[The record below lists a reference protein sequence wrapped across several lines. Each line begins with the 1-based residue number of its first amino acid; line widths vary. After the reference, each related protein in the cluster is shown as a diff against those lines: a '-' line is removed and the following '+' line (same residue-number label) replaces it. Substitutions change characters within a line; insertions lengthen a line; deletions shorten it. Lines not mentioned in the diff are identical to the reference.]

1 MGAHQATAPP
11 TGSSQPRTTVTIPGE
26 SPESQVYLAKSV
38 KSGHGFDLN
47 LANLAG
53 KEGDYSSPYN
63 VKARQELREEIG
75 GFDIALRAKQQEKF
89 QTSHNGFNV
98 ADTNLRKSRIYPRS
112 RTGGS
117 MHPADETSTGLTG
130 RLKTHNPMKSIS
142 GNRAMLQSIGR
153 PLQEFNTIKLV
164 GISDDHL
171 SS

>member
-1 MGAHQATAPP
+1 
-11 TGSSQPRTTVTIPGE
+11 
-26 SPESQVYLAKSV
+26 
-38 KSGHGFDLN
+38 
-47 LANLAG
+47 
-53 KEGDYSSPYN
+53 
-63 VKARQELREEIG
+63 
-75 GFDIALRAKQQEKF
+75 
-89 QTSHNGFNV
+89 
-98 ADTNLRKSRIYPRS
+98 
-112 RTGGS
+112 